1 MWGHLSFVSVRRV
14 DPTDAAFCPRYHK
27 AVEVI
32 GKRWTGALLLDVSRF
47 ADLRA
52 VVPGLSDRLLT
63 ERLKEL
69 QEEGIVER
77 IVHAETPV
85 RIEYRLTEKGRELH
99 AAGYALSR
107 WADRWI
113 PLESVTS

>member
-1 MWGHLSFVSVRRV
+1 M
-14 DPTDAAFCPRYHK
+14 DATDTAFCPRYHK

-32 GKRWTGALLLDVSRF
+32 GKRWTGAILRAMLLDVTRF

-52 VVPGLSDRLLT
+52 VVPGLSDRMLT

-77 IVHAETPV
+77 IVHPETPV

-99 AAGYALSR
+99 DVVYALSR

-113 PLESVTS
+113 PLETTVSG

>member
-1 MWGHLSFVSVRRV
+1 V
-14 DPTDAAFCPRYHK
+14 DITDSAFCPRYHR

-32 GKRWTGALLLDVSRF
+32 GKRWTGAILRAMLLDVTRF
-47 ADLRA
+47 AELRA
-52 VVPGLSDRLLT
+52 AVPGLSDRMLA

-69 QEEGIVER
+69 QDEGIVER

-85 RIEYRLTEKGRELH
+85 RIEYQLTEKGLELH
-99 AAGYALSR
+99 DAVYALSR

-113 PLESVTS
+113 PLEATT

>member
-1 MWGHLSFVSVRRV
+1 MDL
-14 DPTDAAFCPRYHK
+14 TDSAFCPRYHK

-32 GKRWTGALLLDVSRF
+32 GKRWTGVILRAMLLDVTRF

-52 VVPGLSDRLLT
+52 VVPGLSDRLLA

-77 IVHAETPV
+77 IVHPETPV
-85 RIEYRLTEKGRELH
+85 RIEYRLTEKGLELH
-99 AAGYALSR
+99 DVVYTLSR
-107 WADRWI
+107 WADRWV
-113 PLESVTS
+113 PLEATATT

>member
-1 MWGHLSFVSVRRV
+1 MDV
-14 DPTDAAFCPRYHK
+14 TDSAFCPRYHK

-32 GKRWTGALLLDVSRF
+32 GKRWTGAILRAMLLDVTRF

-52 VVPGLSDRLLT
+52 VVPGLSDRMLT

-99 AAGYALSR
+99 DAVYALSR

-113 PLESVTS
+113 PLEATTST

>member
-1 MWGHLSFVSVRRV
+1 V
-14 DPTDAAFCPRYHK
+14 DATDTAFCPRYHK

-32 GKRWTGALLLDVSRF
+32 GRRWTGAILRAMLLDVTRF

-52 VVPGLSDRLLT
+52 VVPGLSDRMLT

-99 AAGYALSR
+99 DVVYALSR

-113 PLESVTS
+113 PLEATVSG

>member
-1 MWGHLSFVSVRRV
+1 V
-14 DPTDAAFCPRYHK
+14 DATDTAFCPRYHK

-32 GKRWTGALLLDVSRF
+32 GKRWTGAILRAMLLDVTRF
-47 ADLRA
+47 ADLRS
-52 VVPGLSDRLLT
+52 VVPGLSDRMLT

-77 IVHAETPV
+77 IVHPETPV

-99 AAGYALSR
+99 AVVYALSR

-113 PLESVTS
+113 PLEATVSG

>member
-1 MWGHLSFVSVRRV
+1 V
-14 DPTDAAFCPRYHK
+14 DITDSAFCPRYHR

-32 GKRWTGALLLDVSRF
+32 GKRWTGAILRAMLLDVTRF
-47 ADLRA
+47 AELRA
-52 VVPGLSDRLLT
+52 VVPGLSDRMLT

-69 QEEGIVER
+69 QDEGIVER

-85 RIEYRLTEKGRELH
+85 RIEYQLTEKGRELH
-99 AAGYALSR
+99 DAVYALSR

-113 PLESVTS
+113 PLEATT

>member
-1 MWGHLSFVSVRRV
+1 VLRAM
-14 DPTDAAFCPRYHK
+14 
-27 AVEVI
+27 
-32 GKRWTGALLLDVSRF
+32 LLDVTRF

-52 VVPGLSDRLLT
+52 VVPGLSDRMLA

-69 QEEGIVER
+69 QDEGVVER
-77 IVHAETPV
+77 VIHDETPV

-99 AAGYALSR
+99 DAIYALSR

-113 PLESVTS
+113 PVEPVPLS

>member
-1 MWGHLSFVSVRRV
+1 V
-14 DPTDAAFCPRYHK
+14 DATDTAFCPRYHH

-32 GKRWTGALLLDVSRF
+32 GKRWTGAILRALLLDVTRF

-52 VVPGLSDRLLT
+52 VVPGLSDRMLA

-69 QEEGIVER
+69 QDEGIVDR
-77 IVHAETPV
+77 VVDTGTPV
-85 RIEYRLTEKGRELH
+85 RIEYRLTEKGLELH
-99 AAGYALSR
+99 DAVYALSR

-113 PLESVTS
+113 PLEAVT

>member
-1 MWGHLSFVSVRRV
+1 MDL
-14 DPTDAAFCPRYHK
+14 TDTAFCPRYQR

-32 GKRWTGALLLDVSRF
+32 GRRWTGAILRALLLDVTRF

-52 VVPGLSDRLLT
+52 VVPGLSDRLLA
-63 ERLKEL
+63 ERLKEM

-77 IVHAETPV
+77 VVHDETPV
-85 RIEYRLTEKGRELH
+85 RIEYLLTQKGRELH
-99 AAGYALSR
+99 DAVYALSR

-113 PLESVTS
+113 PLVAEVPA

>member
-1 MWGHLSFVSVRRV
+1 ML
-14 DPTDAAFCPRYHK
+14 A
-27 AVEVI
+27 
-32 GKRWTGALLLDVSRF
+32 
-47 ADLRA
+47 
-52 VVPGLSDRLLT
+52 

-69 QEEGIVER
+69 QDEGIVER

-99 AAGYALSR
+99 DAVYALSP

-113 PLESVTS
+113 SLKAVAAT